1 MVGPLG
7 VNITITITTALF
19 IRKMLIWEV
28 GRAISLV
35 LFSVIMEK
43 VRSYPDREFFSI
55 CYCEYIFQAACCLH
69 IYGFIRPFSI
79 LCMFHMYVKTQTCK
93 QECASVGKVLVEK
106 F

>member
-43 VRSYPDREFFSI
+43 VRSYPDREFF
-55 CYCEYIFQAACCLH
+55 F
-69 IYGFIRPFSI
+69 
-79 LCMFHMYVKTQTCK
+79 
-93 QECASVGKVLVEK
+93 
-106 F
+106 